1 MGELRNRRRWLA
13 ATLAAV
19 LWLISGSINGAFT
32 RNGFFSNTI
41 DGVMPP
47 TSPGSLFVGASAASI
62 TVALVGAFLL
72 TVLHRAFGRIGA
84 AAGSR
89 LATFII
95 SWFAAI
101 AAAAIVGLATDIG
114 NIVSALPPARLQWL
128 LDGLGTQA
136 GIGAYWGL
144 IQGWLPALLLLGAT
158 STASSATSTASSTTA
173 ADTVKSAPTGAR
185 SRVIL
190 ASVVVVSMVTIVLV
204 DVAGYRAARI
214 ESAEQSAIAEGYD
227 ESTGALPDPFAE
239 GEPPATAAP
248 STGSRDADWC
258 DADQAMLLRGES
270 DAATG
275 HRSLAIRLMNFSDTS
290 CVIEGYID
298 VAFADQNAHELD
310 VDLERGSSFMAT
322 DAGSQLIEV
331 PAGGYAIAHL
341 GWDANSTAG
350 ELVARTLFAAPVAG
364 DTRGSWPVELDI
376 VEGSTVSITAWEFT
390 ASAG

>member
-13 ATLAAV
+13 AILAAV

-72 TVLHRAFGRIGA
+72 VVLHQAFGRIGA

-89 LATFII
+89 LATFIVA
-95 SWFAAI
+95 WFAAI
-101 AAAAIVGLATDIG
+101 AAAALVGLATDIG
-114 NIVSALPPARLQWL
+114 NIVSVLPPARLQWL
-128 LDGLGTQA
+128 LDGLGTQT
-136 GIGAYWGL
+136 GVGAYWGL
-144 IQGWLPALLLLGAT
+144 IQGWLPALVLL
-158 STASSATSTASSTTA
+158 SATSKTT
-173 ADTVKSAPTGAR
+173 SAVPTDLGDRPHTSPAR
-185 SRVIL
+185 SRAIV
-190 ASVVVVSMVTIVLV
+190 AFVVAACLVTIVLA
-204 DVAGYRAARI
+204 DVAGFRAARI
-214 ESAEQSAIAEGYD
+214 EAAREAAIAEGFD
-227 ESTGALPDPFAE
+227 ESTGAMPDPFAE

-248 STGSRDADWC
+248 STGSRDAEWC

-275 HRSLAIRLMNFSDTS
+275 HRSLSIRLMNFSETP
-290 CVIEGYID
+290 CIIEGYID
-298 VAFADQNAHELD
+298 VAFADQNGHELD

-322 DAGSQLIEV
+322 DAGSQPIEV

-341 GWDANSTAG
+341 GWDANTTAG

-390 ASAG
+390 TSAG